1 MLSIDVL
8 NVEGNSCEYLHRESA
23 FLMMSSFIDTDFR
36 KTGRTTGKSLLFS
49 LSSSLCLYRLLWTGL
64 PTVGGSGRLNVFATF
79 NFDWNGEFISGI
91 GFNVSEVR
99 ALRITLASV
108 MLRHRRNIGVVVV
121 VSLWAAVALDVGVPQ
136 LLLLIDLILPLMIE
150 LNDVGS
156 CALSSIDSISRRSMQ
171 SSSIDSI
178 DMESDDKLLNERKQL
193 MDFGEVRVA
202 NGIGFGGNAL
212 G

>member
-1 MLSIDVL
+1 
-8 NVEGNSCEYLHRESA
+8 
-23 FLMMSSFIDTDFR
+23 MMSSFIDTDFR
-36 KTGRTTGKSLLFS
+36 NTGRTTGKSLLFS

-64 PTVGGSGRLNVFATF
+64 PTVGGSGRLNVLATF
-79 NFDWNGEFISGI
+79 NFDWNGELISGMV
-91 GFNVSEVR
+91 FNVSNVR

-108 MLRHRRNIGVVVV
+108 MLRHRRNIGVVDVV
-121 VSLWAAVALDVGVPQ
+121 DSLWAAVAVGVSQP
-136 LLLLIDLILPLMIE
+136 LLLIDLMLPLMIE

-156 CALSSIDSISRRSMQ
+156 CALSSIDSISSRSMQ

-202 NGIGFGGNAL
+202 SGNGFGGNAL